1 MVKVMGI
8 VTLETDP
15 GLNLH
20 RLKVLTAAS
29 SSMELPVLC
38 ATEASVTLPDA
49 ASTVAMIF
57 PLPVI
62 LFERASYG

>member
-1 MVKVMGI
+1 MNVMGI
-8 VTLETDP
+8 LTLETDP

-29 SSMELPVLC
+29 SNMELPVLE

-49 ASTVAMIF
+49 ASTFTTIT

-62 LFERASYG
+62 LFERAS

>member
-1 MVKVMGI
+1 MGI
-8 VTLETDP
+8 LTLDTDP

-20 RLKVLTAAS
+20 RRKALTAAS
-29 SSMELPVLC
+29 SSIELPVLF
-38 ATEASVTLPDA
+38 ATEASVTLPDPG
-49 ASTVAMIF
+49 STVATIT